1 MKKNKKQGDVVFS
14 EDYQQQEQ
22 PQQKRKSGKNKKDD
36 CNSSSSSVGMVSD
49 EKQLHQ
55 MMKAQKQKE
64 KQELLS
70 YNRKRDTEKRIQNI
84 ILLQSRRVKDSQI
97 MELVKVSMD

>member
-1 MKKNKKQGDVVFS
+1 
-14 EDYQQQEQ
+14 
-22 PQQKRKSGKNKKDD
+22 
-36 CNSSSSSVGMVSD
+36 MVSD

-64 KQELLS
+64 KQELRS
-70 YNRKRDTEKRIQNI
+70 YNRKRNTEKRIQNI

-97 MELVKVSMD
+97 MDSVKVSVD